1 MPFLDKL
8 QSEANMR
15 CKTLRKALADLKMGK
30 HKNKRERVVD
40 GLTAGHNAGKRRKIE
55 ISKQPM
61 TPSLFEHLRSHEYVI
76 SNQSSACDY
85 DEDCIVKMKMKYQLW
100 TSLLSSLKE
109 IVD

>member
-15 CKTLRKALADLKMGK
+15 CKTLGKALVDLKMGK
-30 HKNKRERVVD
+30 RKNNRERVVH
-40 GLTAGHNAGKRRKIE
+40 GLTADHNDGKRRKIE
-55 ISKQPM
+55 TSKHPM

-76 SNQSSACDY
+76 SNQSSACNY
-85 DEDCIVKMKMKYQLW
+85 DEDFIVKMKMKFQLW